1 MRLAPNWY
9 QIGNKIRYIL
19 KVSKFYVEEKIS
31 MLPGLKVSSLAS
43 KLVFYRSEH
52 NPKGGPNEI
61 EFCWSSNAKT
71 KCSNG

>member
-1 MRLAPNWY
+1 M
-9 QIGNKIRYIL
+9 
-19 KVSKFYVEEKIS
+19 S